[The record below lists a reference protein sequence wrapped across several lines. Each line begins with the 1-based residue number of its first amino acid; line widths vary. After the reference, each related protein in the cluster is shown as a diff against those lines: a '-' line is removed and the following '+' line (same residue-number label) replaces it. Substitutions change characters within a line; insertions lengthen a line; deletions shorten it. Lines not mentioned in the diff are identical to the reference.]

1 MSQGHWQVEGNAAEL
16 YQRYLVP
23 AITTKWAMDLVH
35 RAQPKPGE
43 TVLDVACGTGV
54 VARTA
59 ASMMAQ
65 GRVIGLDLN
74 SGMLDVAR
82 TVPSEGAPIT
92 WVEASA
98 VSLPFPADSFDLVL
112 CQLGLQFF
120 PDKERALAEMRRV
133 LLHSGRIALSVY
145 SGVERTP
152 GAYAFVQALDRVF
165 GPHSS
170 KIKRGEHSFYDP
182 EQLRNLLEEAGFA
195 AVEVQTVT
203 QQIAFPSLLDYVRF
217 QLTATPMAGLLED
230 YGEIDREAAIAKVAA
245 ETAHFSTAAM
255 LQDGMFSFPQEA
267 YVATARKHL

>member
-1 MSQGHWQVEGNAAEL
+1 
-16 YQRYLVP
+16 
-23 AITTKWAMDLVH
+23 MDLVS

-54 VARTA
+54 LARTA

-65 GRVIGLDLN
+65 GRVTGLDVN

-92 WVEASA
+92 WVEGSA
-98 VSLPFPADSFDLVL
+98 LNLPFPADSFDLVL

-120 PDKERALAEMRRV
+120 PDKERALAEMHRV

-145 SGVERTP
+145 SGIEHTP
-152 GAYAFVQALDRVF
+152 GAHAFVQAMELVF

-170 KIKRGEHSFYDP
+170 KIKRDEHSFHDP
-182 EQLRNLLEEAGFA
+182 EQLRNLLGKAGFVV
-195 AVEVQTVT
+195 VEVQTVT

-217 QLTATPMAGLLED
+217 QLMATPMAPLLNARI
-230 YGEIDREAAIAKVAA
+230 EIDREAAIAQIAT
-245 ETAHFSTAAM
+245 ETARLSTAAM
-255 LQDGMFSFPQEA
+255 LQDGAFSFPQEA

>member
-120 PDKERALAEMRRV
+120 PDQERALGEMRRV

-145 SGVERTP
+145 SGIERTP
-152 GAYAFVQALDRVF
+152 GADAFVRALDLVL
-165 GPHSS
+165 GTHSS
-170 KIKRGEHSFYDP
+170 KIKRGEHSFHDL
-182 EQLRNLLEEAGFA
+182 EQLRNLLGKAGFVV
-195 AVEVQTVT
+195 VEVQTVT
-203 QQIAFPSLLDYVRF
+203 QQIVFPSVPDYVRF
-217 QLTATPMAGLLED
+217 QLTATPMALLLNARAESD
-230 YGEIDREAAIAKVAA
+230 CQAAIAQIAT
-245 ETAHFSTAAM
+245 ETARLSTAAM

>member
-1 MSQGHWQVEGNAAEL
+1 
-16 YQRYLVP
+16 
-23 AITTKWAMDLVH
+23 MDLVS

-54 VARTA
+54 LARTA

-65 GRVIGLDLN
+65 GRVTGLDVN

-92 WVEASA
+92 WVEGSA
-98 VSLPFPADSFDLVL
+98 LNLPFPADSFDLVL

-120 PDKERALAEMRRV
+120 PDKVRALAEMHRV
-133 LLHSGRIALSVY
+133 LLYSGRIALSVY
-145 SGVERTP
+145 SGIERTP
-152 GAYAFVQALDRVF
+152 GAHAFVRALERVF

-170 KIKRGEHSFYDP
+170 KIKRGEHSFHDL
-182 EQLRNLLEEAGFA
+182 EQLRNLLGKAGFVV
-195 AVEVQTVT
+195 VEVQTVT
-203 QQIAFPSLLDYVRF
+203 QQIVFPSVPDYVRF
-217 QLTATPMAGLLED
+217 QLTATPMALLLNARAESD
-230 YGEIDREAAIAKVAA
+230 CQAAIAQIAA
-245 ETAHFSTAAM
+245 ETARLSTAAM